1 VTATLMSV
9 ARSTSG
15 PREKLTVLRAGG
27 EPDGSIGPRLGEIAE
42 LPFVESV
49 LALPDLHQKNRSE
62 TPSSLAITTRGA
74 IVPEF
79 TSVAVNDG
87 MGLVMTDLEAREM
100 TPRWVERF
108 FSRINSNSAAHL
120 LDVNR
125 YSLSA
130 DELGR
135 VVLEGGRA
143 GADRYGLDPGTLERM
158 EGGGSIPVPRGPELW
173 RSVASHPLLSSR
185 LCRSEMGLNFGGN
198 HFLEVQAVD
207 RVLDPATAA
216 RWDLSPGQI
225 GVMYHLG
232 PGPFGATLLHHFT
245 RRRELPPSRAP
256 LFLLSRL
263 LLHYGRGGRRGSA
276 LRKWSLHFRN
286 NGWSI
291 YEPDSEEGLLLRQ
304 ALAAASNFGFAYRL
318 ATVAAIRDAL
328 RETVSPR
335 IHARLLWDVS
345 HNGIV
350 EEPWDESTAWV
361 ARHNACRRASGEPAI
376 VAGAH
381 DVPSYLGVGA
391 LRGPMELHSYDHGAG
406 HLIETWRRMGRLEPA
421 GGRAS
426 RIRMTR
432 GRGGRVLRREETALF
447 SSEVVDRLMECLSEH
462 QVIHP
467 VVRLRPMGTLKN

>member
-1 VTATLMSV
+1 VTATVMSV
-9 ARSTSG
+9 ARPAPGS
-15 PREKLTVLRAGG
+15 REKLAMLRAGG
-27 EPDGSIGPRLGEIAE
+27 EPDGSMAPSLAEIAE

-49 LALPDLHQKNRSE
+49 LALPDLHQKARSE

-87 MGLVMTDLEAREM
+87 MGVVMTDLEAREM
-100 TPRWVERF
+100 SPRWVERF

-135 VVLEGGRA
+135 AVLEGGRA
-143 GADRYGLDPGTLERM
+143 GVERYGLDPGTLERV
-158 EGGGSIPVPRGPELW
+158 EGGGSIPVPHGAELW

-207 RVLDPATAA
+207 RVLDAGTAA
-216 RWDLSPGQI
+216 RWGVASGRVA
-225 GVMYHLG
+225 VMYHLG
-232 PGPFGATLLHHFT
+232 PGPFGATLLHHFS
-245 RRRELPPSRAP
+245 RRRELSRARAP
-256 LFLLSRL
+256 LFLLSKL
-263 LLHYGRGGRRGSA
+263 LLHYGRRDRSGSA

-286 NGWSI
+286 NGWSV
-291 YEPDSEEGLLLRQ
+291 YAPESEEGLLLRQ
-304 ALAAASNFGFAYRL
+304 ALAAAGNFGFAYRL

-328 RETVSPR
+328 RETVTPR
-335 IHARLLWDVS
+335 VQARLLWDVS

-350 EEPWDESTAWV
+350 EEPWGERTAWV
-361 ARHNACRRASGEPAI
+361 ARHNACRRGRGEPAI
-376 VAGAH
+376 VAGSH

-406 HLIETWRRMGRLEPA
+406 HLIETWRRRGRLKPA

-432 GRGGRVLRREETALF
+432 GRGGRVVRREETPLC
-447 SSEVVDRLMECLSEH
+447 SSEVVDRLMECLGEH

-467 VVRLRPMGTLKN
+467 VVRLRPLGTLKN